1 MQQSKLTKAV
11 KRGSVTL
18 SWDLLHKDIRNV
30 DINDAWKGLNMWVQ
44 KKDENKKLQEIIKS
58 NQITRELYR
67 NFVEKRDIENLT
79 SQLSRIH
86 QEDVAFLI
94 SSLFT
99 HKLLNDKEM
108 RHLVGNSDS
117 IEDIAEEILV
127 LSKEDLQDLQK
138 VRILLN
144 LSLLC
149 LAASIT
155 FSIMSVIF

>member
-1 MQQSKLTKAV
+1 
-11 KRGSVTL
+11 
-18 SWDLLHKDIRNV
+18 
-30 DINDAWKGLNMWVQ
+30 MWVQ

-79 SQLSRIH
+79 SQLIRIH

-108 RHLVGNSDS
+108 SAQGAQVVKRMDAAVMA
-117 IEDIAEEILV
+117 IVPMEAETPALPC
-127 LSKEDLQDLQK
+127 
-138 VRILLN
+138 RGR
-144 LSLLC
+144 
-149 LAASIT
+149 
-155 FSIMSVIF
+155 